1 MIKRHL
7 ESVLSTAFQDCNL
20 VGHDLV
26 FLELPKQREH
36 GDFSTNVAFR
46 LSKELK
52 QAPPV
57 TAEAYCKVLNAYD
70 VFKNRISF
78 SFINGFINLK
88 LSDAY
93 LWELAFSELKSTPD
107 FPAPKDKILLE
118 YVSANPTG
126 PLHIGHGR
134 WAVLGSAIASLLNA
148 TQHTVAEE
156 FYINDAG
163 NQIQKLYDSVAAA
176 KAGKP
181 IPEDGYHGE
190 YVFDIAESGLDPLE
204 ANIAT
209 QKKVLD
215 ELGVSFDVWFSETS
229 LHTSGKVESALSF
242 LKDKGVTYEE
252 EGALWF
258 ASTRFGDDKDRV
270 LVKADGAYTYF
281 AVDVAY
287 HFDKVQRGFSRMIN
301 LFGADHHGYVA
312 RIKAAV
318 NAICDTEFTD
328 ETFRVVIG
336 QLVNL
341 VRDGEPVR
349 MSKRS
354 GNMVCLQDVVD
365 EIGPDATRF
374 FLVQKSA
381 DTHIEFD
388 LELAKRQSSENPVFY
403 VQYAHARL
411 CSVLRKGDVTSM
423 PIGFELSVLEEKEK
437 ELVLTL
443 TRFYDVMWDAAVT
456 LQPYKMA
463 QYAFDLARSFH
474 HFYEACPVL
483 KVEGAL
489 LQQRLAL
496 CLLTKDILAE
506 SLALL
511 GVSAPE
517 SM

>member
-1 MIKRHL
+1 MIKKHL
-7 ESVLSTAFQDCNL
+7 ETVLSKAFEDCQLNGQDM
-20 VGHDLV
+20 V
-26 FLELPKQREH
+26 FLEQPKQREH
-36 GDFSTNVAFR
+36 GHFSTNVAFR
-46 LSKELK
+46 LSKQLK

-57 TAEAYCKVLNAYD
+57 TAEAYCKALNDYD
-70 VFKNRISF
+70 GFKNRIEF
-78 SFINGFINLK
+78 SFINGFINLT
-88 LSDAY
+88 LTDAF
-93 LWELAFSELKSTPD
+93 LWELAFSELRSTPD
-107 FPAPKDKILLE
+107 FPAPTDPILLE

-126 PLHIGHGR
+126 PLHVGHGR
-134 WAVLGSAIASLLNA
+134 WAVLGSSIATLLKA
-148 TQHTVAEE
+148 TGHKVSEE

-163 NQIQKLYDSVAAA
+163 SQIQKLYDSVAAA
-176 KAGKP
+176 KAGNE
-181 IPEDGYHGE
+181 IPEDGYHGDYIYE
-190 YVFDIAESGLDPLE
+190 IAESGKDPLE

-209 QKKVLD
+209 QREILD
-215 ELGVSFDVWFSETS
+215 QLEVTFDTWYSEKT
-229 LHTSGKVESALSF
+229 LHESGKVEAALSH
-242 LKDKGVTYEE
+242 LKSLGVTYEE
-252 EGALWF
+252 GGALWF

-287 HFDKVQRGFSRMIN
+287 HYDKTQRGFKRMIN

-318 NAICDTEFTD
+318 NALCEADFSD
-328 ETFRVVIG
+328 ETFNVVIG

-354 GNMVCLQDVVD
+354 GNMVTLKDVVD

-388 LELAKRQSSENPVFY
+388 LELAKKKSSENPVFY

-411 CSVLRKGDVTSM
+411 CSVLKKAGEASVPSYTS
-423 PIGFELSVLEEKEK
+423 ISCLEEKEK
-437 ELVLTL
+437 ELLLTL
-443 TRFYDVMWDAAVT
+443 CKFYDVMWDAALS

-463 QYAFDLARSFH
+463 QFAFDLARAFH

-483 KVEGAL
+483 KVEGP
-489 LQQRLAL
+489 LQEQRLAL
-496 CLLTKDILAE
+496 CVLTKDILAQ
-506 SLALL
+506 SLTLL